1 LRAQAYIVGHVH
13 EEPRKGMPSIDRF
26 GRLPWQMEVFPQLV
40 DNFAA
45 SASDNEPTAADLD
58 KMLTIP
64 ESEVKAAFASIIG
77 ELFIPKDWGGE
88 KSDLV
93 STQVRIDGQPVSTA
107 FAFKGRGKAKR
118 LTVADLGKNGD
129 QISRL
134 FSEPS
139 DFVVLQHCHSVTSAV
154 RDHMRAFAT
163 RIGRLRPFCIIDG
176 ADTVR
181 IFKAYK
187 KLGFGRQK

>member
-1 LRAQAYIVGHVH
+1 
-13 EEPRKGMPSIDRF
+13 
-26 GRLPWQMEVFPQLV
+26 MEVFPSLV

-45 SASDNEPTAADLD
+45 EANEDMPTATELARIQR
-58 KMLTIP
+58 IP
-64 ESEVKAAFASIIG
+64 ESDVKVAFASIIG
-77 ELFIPKDWGGE
+77 EPFVHKDWGGE
-88 KSDLV
+88 QSDLV
-93 STQVRIDGQPVSTA
+93 STRVRIHGQTVVTA
-107 FAFKGRGKAKR
+107 FVFKGPAKARK

-139 DFVVLQHCHSVTSAV
+139 DFVVLQHCHFVTSAV

-181 IFKAYK
+181 IFKAYE
-187 KLGFGRQK
+187 KLGFWRGKRNTNR